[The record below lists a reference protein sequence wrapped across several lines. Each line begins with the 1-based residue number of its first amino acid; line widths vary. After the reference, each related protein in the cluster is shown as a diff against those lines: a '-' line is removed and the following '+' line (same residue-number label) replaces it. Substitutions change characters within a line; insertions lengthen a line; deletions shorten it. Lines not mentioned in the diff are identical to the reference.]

1 MFPLDDGK
9 LLGWLSFIPKVSSA
23 EELFEIFQLK
33 LHTKD
38 VDFHLN

>member
-23 EELFEIFQLK
+23 EESVDIF
-33 LHTKD
+33 
-38 VDFHLN
+38 